1 GVIVSNCDIGI
12 STYKKAEEPAAY
24 GANNHGGLCEING
37 KRYIFYHRQTNND
50 WYARQGCAEEVKF
63 LPDGSIPQVEITS
76 CGLNGGPLSDTE
88 EYPSYIVCNMY
99 TDKERIPY
107 VGGHHVPR
115 VTQDGKDG
123 EECVGYI
130 YNIVENTTLGFKYFD
145 FKGVKGIELD
155 VCGYGKGDFEVR
167 TTPDGPVYAKLGV
180 DFETVWVTYKAECNI
195 PDGVSA
201 LYLKYT
207 GFGNM
212 GLKSFRFLH

>member
-1 GVIVSNCDIGI
+1 
-12 STYKKAEEPAAY
+12 
-24 GANNHGGLCEING
+24 
-37 KRYIFYHRQTNND
+37 
-50 WYARQGCAEEVKF
+50 
-63 LPDGSIPQVEITS
+63 
-76 CGLNGGPLSDTE
+76 
-88 EYPSYIVCNMY
+88 
-99 TDKERIPY
+99 
-107 VGGHHVPR
+107 
-115 VTQDGKDG
+115 
-123 EECVGYI
+123 
-130 YNIVENTTLGFKYFD
+130 GFKYFD